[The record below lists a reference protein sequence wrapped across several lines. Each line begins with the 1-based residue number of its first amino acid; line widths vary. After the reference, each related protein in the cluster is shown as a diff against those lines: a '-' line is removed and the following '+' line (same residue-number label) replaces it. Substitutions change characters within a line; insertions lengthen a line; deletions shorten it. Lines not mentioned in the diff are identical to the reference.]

1 MSGIPRFPIR
11 GSYSEYYKEPEVDL
25 YVLFFKVALL
35 AYFLS
40 SLGYVLSLLSK
51 RAMVAGASTWIL
63 FSAFL
68 IHTTSLVLR
77 FLITGYAPVVNLYD
91 AFSFFSW
98 AVTGIYLLLQL
109 KTQTRELGA
118 FVSPMAFFMM
128 MIASARL
135 GSEVR
140 IPAILQGSLVPIHI
154 TLSILGE
161 SLFAVSCLAG
171 AMYLL
176 QDHFIKHR
184 RVNSLSKILPPLR
197 DLDRI
202 NHFTLLWGF
211 PLLTLGVI
219 LGVIWARTAWGARWH
234 WDPKQVGTLTVWFLY
249 GFLLHQRL
257 AIGWNGRKA
266 ALFSIGAFLV
276 LLFAFFGINLFFTKV
291 HRFL

>member
-1 MSGIPRFPIR
+1 
-11 GSYSEYYKEPEVDL
+11 VDL

-40 SLGYVLSLLSK
+40 SLGYILSLLSQK
-51 RAMVAGASTWIL
+51 AMVARVSTWVL

-68 IHTTSLVLR
+68 IQTASLTLR
-77 FLITGYAPVVNLYD
+77 FLITGHGPVVNLYD

-109 KTQTRELGA
+109 KTRTRELGA
-118 FVSPMAFFMM
+118 LVSPVAFFLM

-140 IPAILQGSLVPIHI
+140 IPTALQGSLVPIHI

-161 SLFAVSCLAG
+161 SLFAVSCLAS

-176 QDHFIKHR
+176 QDHFIKRH
-184 RVNSLSKILPPLR
+184 RVNSLSRILPPLR

-219 LGVIWARTAWGARWH
+219 LGAIWARTVWGTHWH
-234 WDPKQVGTLTVWFLY
+234 WDPKQVGTFTVWLLY
-249 GFLLHQRL
+249 AFLLHQRL

-276 LLFAFFGINLFFTKV
+276 LLFAFFGINLYFTKI